1 MQKTIIILITFGLIL
16 SCSPKIKSILEYQ
29 KKGNEFVLR
38 KTTEFDKKGNRI
50 KNTRTGG
57 LRCDMTTTTEYQ
69 NNKRVFEKTCCYFK
83 KQDTCYLESF
93 STFEFN
99 KNTNTEKEIRYES
112 DSAVRF
118 IREIK
123 TLKNIRI
130 TNVLSWEVFPIK
142 KPKMENAIKLIDT
155 TYLDNKKR
163 KIKSL
168 HYNAIRKDPW
178 IEIFKYNKDTYSIQT
193 TGNYRDTTLVFNMT
207 ELKKLAEKRNINYEF
222 YDQNSYKYKIENY

>member
-1 MQKTIIILITFGLIL
+1 MQKTIIILITFGLLL

-29 KKGNEFVLR
+29 KKGNEFVLM
-38 KTTEFDKKGNRI
+38 KTTEFDKKGN
-50 KNTRTGG
+50 KVKSTRTGS
-57 LRCDMTTTTEYQ
+57 LRCDMIITTQY
-69 NNKRVFEKTCCYFK
+69 NNDKRVFEETCCYFK

-123 TLKNIRI
+123 TLKNIKI
-130 TNVLSWEVFPIK
+130 TNVHSWEVFPTK
-142 KPKMENAIKLIDT
+142 KPETKNAIKLIDT

-168 HYNAIRKDPW
+168 HYNTIRKKPW
-178 IEIFKYNKDTYSIQT
+178 IEIFKYYKNTYSRQT
-193 TGNYRDTTLVFNMT
+193 IGTSRDTTLIFKMT
-207 ELKKLAEKRNINYEF
+207 ELKKMAEKKNINYEF
-222 YDQNSYKYKIENY
+222 YSQDNYSYKIENY